1 MAIRRAEVAHKWP
14 MGARCCNSR
23 MSDSWERI
31 RPAEVD
37 PVVELGMQQLGSWV
51 KSSRRVTGMTQQHVE
66 NLTGIDQT
74 TLSRLENG
82 RLRSLRLMRLAR
94 LIGTLHDPRLA
105 GHKWRRG

>member
-1 MAIRRAEVAHKWP
+1 
-14 MGARCCNSR
+14 

-31 RPAEVD
+31 RPDPIDPIVD
-37 PVVELGMQQLGSWV
+37 LGMQQLGAWL
-51 KSSRRVTGMTQQHVE
+51 KMSRRVSGMTQQHLE

-94 LIGTLHDPRLA
+94 LVGALHDPRLA
-105 GHKWRRG
+105 AVDPWGR